1 MKISIR
7 IKWAYEWEKHSFF
20 SQDFPYSWMQRQV
33 PQSLLFRI
41 WVRRKKYLHEKIKR
55 NGYLKGFKA
64 RTFLI
69 EFHPFKE
76 MLKTFLHPLAL
87 GPWKKYLLMIVMAWR
102 MHNFTQIKNS
112 RRSVSRCQ
120 GEKRRVSQSPLIVNV
135 LMFFSAFWALCEE
148 SFKRWWSTHCRFE

>member
-1 MKISIR
+1 
-7 IKWAYEWEKHSFF
+7 
-20 SQDFPYSWMQRQV
+20 MQRQV

-55 NGYLKGFKA
+55 NEYLKGFKA

-120 GEKRRVSQSPLIVNV
+120 GEKKKSFTKPVDCECVNV
-135 LMFFSAFWALCEE
+135 FFCILGPV
-148 SFKRWWSTHCRFE
+148 